1 MRGLILGVAIQADS
15 GQARRMFS
23 IQLRSLAVS
32 CAMIC
37 GVLAQSEPVSP
48 AIVRSEFIYPDRR
61 KPTPEC
67 HASTIAQLPNGT
79 FIAAWFGG
87 KYEKHSEV
95 GIWTSH
101 YRRGAWTAPV
111 QVATGIQYFEADGNV
126 KRHPCWNPV
135 LHQSKAGP
143 LLLFYKVG
151 PSPSNW
157 WGMLKRSEDW
167 GVTWSEGSRLP
178 EGILGP
184 IKNKPVELP
193 NGDLLC
199 PTSSEDQGWRVHFE
213 WTPDLGKTWHR
224 TAPIND
230 GKTIGAIQPSV
241 LFEPGGKLVALG
253 RSRQGKIWEAR
264 SEDNGRTWGEMSL
277 IDLPNPNS
285 GTDAVTMKDGR
296 QVLVFNDTP
305 KGRTPLTVAVKNPGG
320 EWKRVVTLEDQ
331 PGEYSYPAVIQSVE
345 GELHITYTWKRLLV
359 RHVIVDPA
367 KF

>member
-1 MRGLILGVAIQADS
+1 
-15 GQARRMFS
+15 MFS
-23 IQLRSLAVS
+23 IQLRSLALG

-37 GVLAQSEPVSP
+37 GVLAQSEPISP
-48 AIVRSEFIYPDRR
+48 AVVRSEFIYPDRR

-79 FIAAWFGG
+79 FIASWFGG
-87 KYEKHSEV
+87 KHEKHPEV

-101 YRRGAWTAPV
+101 YRGGAWSTPV
-111 QVATGIQYFEADGNV
+111 QVATGIQYLEADGTV

-135 LHQSKAGP
+135 LHQTKAGP

-151 PSPSNW
+151 PTPSNW

-167 GVTWSEGSRLP
+167 GVTWSEGVRLP

-184 IKNKPVELP
+184 IKNKPVELS

-199 PTSSEDQGWRVHFE
+199 PTSSEEQGWRVHFE

-253 RSRQGKIWEAR
+253 RSRQGKVWEAR

-285 GTDAVTMKDGR
+285 GTDAVTLKDGR

-305 KGRTPLTVAVKNPGG
+305 KGRTPLTVAVKSPGG